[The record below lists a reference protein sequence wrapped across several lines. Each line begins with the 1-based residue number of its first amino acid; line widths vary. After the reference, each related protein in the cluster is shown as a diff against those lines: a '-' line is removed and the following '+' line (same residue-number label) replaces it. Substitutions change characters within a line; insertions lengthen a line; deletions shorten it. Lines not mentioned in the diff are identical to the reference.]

1 MRDNCQAE
9 VDRATLKSQT
19 LEEKLSQLTI
29 ENREKEASI
38 NSLTEKV
45 YQLEDQVAERYSL
58 PEKIKDAE
66 KDYEKAKGA
75 IAATKD
81 KCREL

>member
-1 MRDNCQAE
+1 MKQVRDNCQAE

-29 ENREKEASI
+29 DNREKEASI

-45 YQLEDQVAERYSL
+45 YQL
-58 PEKIKDAE
+58 
-66 KDYEKAKGA
+66 
-75 IAATKD
+75 
-81 KCREL
+81 